1 MCSSANLFLVSDG
14 LRLKRLLLQLILLLF
29 ISLFSLFSILYS
41 LFYPFIFS
49 FIYFIK
55 AVPLSLSNS
64 RRFPFFISPFQSL
77 QILPV
82 TCFTLHSFYFY
93 FYFYF
98 YLITTTSLFITTAY
112 VSNILIFPSS
122 FFQTLLLICLTS
134 LFLFNYPLISSTFF
148 ISLYFSLY
156 TPLSLP
162 SSIPPSLYSLLLPSL
177 PPSLY
182 PYLSPSLPIH
192 LQNRLSLP
200 LYITPSLRVSFPYT
214 SPPPYL
220 PPYPSIYPP
229 PPPCLCAPFYAPF
242 HSHIRLVTSFPCIL
256 HPLLY
261 SSLLRTN
268 ISS

>member
-1 MCSSANLFLVSDG
+1 M
-14 LRLKRLLLQLILLLF
+14 
-29 ISLFSLFSILYS
+29 
-41 LFYPFIFS
+41 
-49 FIYFIK
+49 
-55 AVPLSLSNS
+55 PLSLSNS

-93 FYFYF
+93 FYFY
-98 YLITTTSLFITTAY
+98 LITTTSLFNTTAY

-148 ISLYFSLY
+148 ISLYFSLS

-182 PYLSPSLPIH
+182 PYLSPSLPLH
-192 LQNRLSLP
+192 LSNRLSLP

-220 PPYPSIYPP
+220 PPSPSIYPP
-229 PPPCLCAPFYAPF
+229 PPPVPLC
-242 HSHIRLVTSFPCIL
+242 
-256 HPLLY
+256 
-261 SSLLRTN
+261 SLLCSLPFSHPSRHFLSLYPPPPPVFLPTTY
-268 ISS
+268 